1 MKYLIHGVPFPFKWG
16 SVAAVL
22 FAILRPELYL
32 SRDIGPFEYFQ
43 GYVSLEFGLALVVSI
58 PLTLLLE
65 FLWRR
70 ARSYRGDQ
78 SI

>member
-1 MKYLIHGVPFPFKWG
+1 MKYLMHGVPFPFKWG

-22 FAILRPELYL
+22 FAILRPDLYL
-32 SRDIGPFEYFQ
+32 SPDFGLFEFFKA
-43 GYVSLEFGLALVVSI
+43 YVSLEFGLALVVAI

-70 ARSYRGDQ
+70 ARSYRGEQ
-78 SI
+78 MR